1 MKKGLS
7 FILAVSLTA
16 SALVS
21 MNANAIAY
29 YGISDTSDEYS
40 ELMANSTEVTEYY
53 DMYSERMSFYVYKG
67 CCVSLLDE
75 GTIFDFT
82 VPQEADIDSIEA
94 VLNALD
100 SSYEVKCFK
109 AGSADEP
116 KIRYSIVDK
125 DSKNE
130 TKKAAMELC
139 NNLKSVCDLQ
149 TFDYYGHIFTPAIS
163 YFYSSEIL
171 CYPYRDDFH
180 PETPVV
186 LREYVEKNLPEFEVV
201 DEENRNEKW
210 CTVKAKNPVTIEERF
225 AAATKIRE
233 DIGLS
238 FVSIAPGEAEMY
250 SSEVIDFCNNVNGD
264 ANCDGEYTIAD
275 STAILQ
281 ALGNPDKY
289 GLSLQG
295 EFNADICNV
304 GDGVTPSDALEVQK
318 AMASKG

>member
-16 SALVS
+16 LALVS

-29 YGISDTSDEYS
+29 CGISDTSDIYS
-40 ELMANSTEVTEYY
+40 KLMDNSTEVIGYFDTNDGCTSY
-53 DMYSERMSFYVYKG
+53 YVYKG
-67 CCVSLLDE
+67 CCLNLNDE
-75 GTIFDFT
+75 GTIFEFA
-82 VPQEADIDSIEA
+82 VPQDADIDLIET

-100 SSYEVKCFK
+100 SSYEVKSFK
-109 AGSADEP
+109 AGSVEEP
-116 KIRYSIVDK
+116 QIKYLIVDK

-149 TFDYYGHIFTPAIS
+149 TFDYYGHIFTPIVS

-171 CYPYRDDFH
+171 CYLYSEDFH

-186 LREYVEKNLPEFEVV
+186 LREYVEKNLPGFEVV
-201 DEENRNEKW
+201 DEGNSRDKW
-210 CTVKAKNPVTIEERF
+210 CTVKAENAVTIEERF
-225 AAATKIRE
+225 AAAAKIRE
-233 DIGLS
+233 DLGLS
-238 FVSIAPGEAEMY
+238 IVMITLASAET
-250 SSEVIDFCNNVNGD
+250 SSVEVIDFCNNVNGD